1 MEKGRKTC
9 VKSVKYLQN
18 KHTNKQNI
26 IIKNLTFINYTTKKN
41 KLSEFNKNQTI
52 ADEFVV

>member
-1 MEKGRKTC
+1 MKQMKSVWKIWINFGKRKETC

-26 IIKNLTFINYTTKKN
+26 IIKNLTFINYTTKKTN
-41 KLSEFNKNQTI
+41 
-52 ADEFVV
+52 